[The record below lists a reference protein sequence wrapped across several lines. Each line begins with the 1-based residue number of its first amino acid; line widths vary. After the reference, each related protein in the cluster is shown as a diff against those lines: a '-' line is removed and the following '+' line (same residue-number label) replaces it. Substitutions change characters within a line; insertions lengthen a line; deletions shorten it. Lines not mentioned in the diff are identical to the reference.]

1 MAMHNHNGDGTAAP
15 DVVTGD
21 GIGANAS
28 TYSLDTHDTAT
39 TATATVTGLTAMDT
53 MDMDEDFTWNGN
65 GSPGAHVLDPMDDAF
80 NMIGFNDDFSTYG
93 VMGALSRNSSGSLRE
108 MGGGLNLKS
117 SFSDNFAF
125 PE

>member
-1 MAMHNHNGDGTAAP
+1 MGTLNQNGDGHIAP

-21 GIGANAS
+21 AIGANVS

-39 TATATVTGLTAMDT
+39 TATAMDT

-65 GSPGAHVLDPMDDAF
+65 GSPGAHVLDPMDDTF

-93 VMGALSRNSSGSLRE
+93 VMGALSRNSSGSLRD
-108 MGGGLNLKS
+108 MNGGLNLKS